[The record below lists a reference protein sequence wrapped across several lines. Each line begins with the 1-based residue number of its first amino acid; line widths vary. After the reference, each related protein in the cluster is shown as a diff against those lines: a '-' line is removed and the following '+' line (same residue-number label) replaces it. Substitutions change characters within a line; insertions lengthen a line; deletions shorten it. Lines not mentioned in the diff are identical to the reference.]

1 MADTRN
7 HSTAPVAVRLGA
19 RDVAKSYGAVQANS
33 GVTLEVAPAEIHA
46 IVGENGAGKSTLM
59 RLLQGLE
66 QPDAGSIVFN
76 DRPIRLRDP
85 EQALGLGI
93 GMVHQ
98 EFMLAPELTLLE
110 NFVLGHE
117 PVTAALPLGRR
128 IDWRAA
134 RAAGDA
140 LAAKTDLAIDWDRR
154 AGTAPVHIQQYT
166 EILRLLQRGMK
177 VLILDE
183 PTAVLA
189 PQQADDLFTL
199 LRQLRD
205 QGTSIVFISHKLREV
220 IALADR
226 VTIMRRGRVVAS
238 SRIDETDIDTMT
250 RHIVGETAAAAPPAA
265 HTVEAGEPVLE
276 VSGLSAP
283 ALAGSHPVRAV
294 DLRVRAGEIV
304 GMAGIAGNGQDE
316 LIQCV
321 VGLRKPSSGAVG
333 LNGRALAGCDNADF
347 RAAGLGYISPDRA
360 HEGLA
365 KAASIE
371 DNVMAASQRAP
382 AFRRGP
388 FRRLGAVRSEAFRRL
403 AQLKVR
409 FGRLSDPVASLSG
422 GNQQRLVFAREIAT
436 EPALL
441 VVAQPTRGVD
451 LGGIAAIHAILRE
464 FAARGGA
471 VLLVSE
477 ELDELIALSD
487 RIVVMA
493 EGGIVGEIADETATP
508 EAIGRLMLQQDTH
521 GEAANG

>member
-1 MADTRN
+1 M
-7 HSTAPVAVRLGA
+7 AVRLGA
-19 RDVAKSYGAVQANS
+19 RDVAKSYGAVRANS
-33 GVTLEVAPAEIHA
+33 GITLEVAPAEIHA

-140 LAAKTDLAIDWDRR
+140 LAVKTDLAIDWDRR

-250 RHIVGETAAAAPPAA
+250 RHIVGEAASVAPPAA
-265 HTVEAGEPVLE
+265 AVRAAAGAPVLD
-276 VSGLSAP
+276 VTGLSAP
-283 ALAGSHPVRAV
+283 AIAGSHPVRAV
-294 DLRVRAGEIV
+294 DLQVRSGEIV

-316 LIQCV
+316 FIQCV

-333 LNGRALAGCDNADF
+333 LNGRALAGRDNADF

-365 KAASIE
+365 KSASIE

-388 FRRLGAVRSEAFRRL
+388 FRRLGAVRAEAFRRL
-403 AQLKVR
+403 SQLKVR

-451 LGGIAAIHAILRE
+451 LGGIAAIHAILRD

-493 EGGIVGEIADETATP
+493 EGAIVGEIADETATP
-508 EAIGRLMLQQDTH
+508 EAIGRLMLQQDSH